1 MKLAIT
7 TAIAAALSKFKG
19 SKKALDLGISEDII
33 NAVSS
38 YLSKDI
44 ELDKNL
50 TEQIKN
56 AQDHDISIG
65 QKLSKLVINLRGLI
79 RPLCTIVILTWYL
92 YAKLNNINLT
102 TEDYSIIGGVLAFW
116 FGFRTY
122 EKKNRIF

>member
-7 TAIAAALSKFKG
+7 AVIAAALSKFKG